1 MTIQSGAA
9 RPQKPG
15 SLSQRQTRAAWLFLL
30 PSLICFLIFTAYPV
44 FASLYISFFKWDGL
58 TAMDFVGIANY
69 QRLFT
74 DSNFAVSLKNNL
86 VYTFVSVPLT
96 MLFSFLLALALNINI
111 RGKTVFRIVYYLPN
125 ITASVAIGIIWAM
138 ILLPNGPLNN
148 VLRALGVANPPKWI
162 NSSQWAMPSVIMVSV
177 WRNVGYYA
185 IIMLAG
191 LQGISQDLYEAADI
205 DGASRLRKTF
215 SITLPMLSP
224 TIFFC
229 TIMSIIGSFQVF
241 DTIMSMTQ
249 GGPGRATKVLVLY
262 IYQTCFESPFRFGY
276 ASAMA
281 YVLFAIILVVT
292 LIQFRGQRKWVNY

>member
-1 MTIQSGAA
+1 MTIQTNAK
-9 RPQKPG
+9 RPRKAG
-15 SLSQRQTRAAWLFLL
+15 TLSRRQTRAAWLFLL
-30 PSLICFLIFTAYPV
+30 PSMVCFLIFTAYPV
-44 FASLYISFFKWDGL
+44 FYSLFISFFKWDGL
-58 TAMDFVGIANY
+58 TKMEYVGLANY

-74 DSNFAVSLKNNL
+74 DSNFSISLTNNL

-96 MLFSFLLALALNINI
+96 MLFAFLLAMALNVNL
-111 RGKTVFRIVYYLPN
+111 RGRTAFRIVYYLPN

-148 VLRALGVANPPKWI
+148 MLRAIGIQNPPKWL

-177 WRNVGYYA
+177 WRNFGYYA

-205 DGASRLRKTF
+205 DGASKLRKTF
-215 SITLPMLSP
+215 SITIPMLSP
-224 TIFFC
+224 TLFFC

-281 YVLFAIILVVT
+281 YVLFFIILIIT

>member
-1 MTIQSGAA
+1 MTSQ
-9 RPQKPG
+9 PG
-15 SLSQRQTRAAWLFLL
+15 LRQVKKSTLAIRTTRTAWLFLL
-30 PSLICFLIFTAYPV
+30 PSLLCFLVFTAYPV

-58 TAMDFVGIANY
+58 TEMSYVGLANY
-69 QRLFT
+69 QRLLT
-74 DSNFAVSLKNNL
+74 DSNFIISLKNNL
-86 VYTFVSVPLT
+86 YYTFVSVPLT
-96 MLFSFLLALALNINI
+96 MLFAFLLAMAMNVKLKGIAIY
-111 RGKTVFRIVYYLPN
+111 RIVYYLPN

-148 VLRALGVANPPKWI
+148 ALRSLGIQNPPRWL

-215 SITLPMLSP
+215 SITIPMLSP
-224 TIFFC
+224 TLFFC

-262 IYQTCFESPFRFGY
+262 IYQTCFETPFRFGY

-281 YVLFAIILVVT
+281 YVLFFIILIIT
-292 LIQFRGQRKWVNY
+292 LIQFRGQQKWVNY